1 MTTFHPHH
9 TGFDLCTAYIHI
21 DEGGEAVVIED
32 AGKLWAELMS
42 GDPRSADAARVAGGG
57 WLMAAFHMT
66 EDPPA
71 WEKHPEGAE
80 ILFLISGAMDVVL
93 EEQAGDRVVQLR
105 PGTACV
111 VPRGVW
117 HRQVLA
123 GPCNLLALTYG
134 RSTQH
139 RPI

>member
-1 MTTFHPHH
+1 MTTFHPHRS
-9 TGFDLCTAYIHI
+9 GFDLSRSHIHI
-21 DEGGEAVVIED
+21 GPTGEAAVIED
-32 AGKLWAELMS
+32 AAKLWAELMAGEAHS
-42 GDPRSADAARVAGGG
+42 EDAGRVAGGG

-71 WEKHPEGAE
+71 WEMHPEGEE
-80 ILFLISGAMDVVL
+80 ILYLMSGSMDVVL
-93 EEQAGDRVVQLR
+93 EAPNGDRVVQLR

-123 GPCNLLALTYG
+123 GPCDLLALTYG
-134 RSTQH
+134 RGTEH
-139 RPI
+139 RPL

>member
-1 MTTFHPHH
+1 MATFHPHH
-9 TGFDLCTAYIHI
+9 FGFDLAHSHLHI
-21 DEGGEAVVIED
+21 GPAGEATVIED
-32 AGKLWAELMS
+32 AAALWAELMA
-42 GDPRSADAARVAGGG
+42 GRSESPEASLVAGGG

-66 EDPPA
+66 EDPQA
-71 WEKHPEGAE
+71 WEMHPEGEE
-80 ILFLISGAMDVVL
+80 ILYLVSGGMDIVL
-93 EEQAGDRVVQLR
+93 EDEAGDRVVQLK

-123 GPCNLLALTYG
+123 GPCDLLALTYG
-134 RSTQH
+134 RGTEH

>member
-9 TGFDLCTAYIHI
+9 TGFDLTRFHIHV
-21 DEGGEAVVIED
+21 GPAGEAMVIED
-32 AGKLWAELMS
+32 AAKLWAELMAGGYHS
-42 GDPRSADAARVAGGG
+42 EAAGRVAGGG
-57 WLMAAFHMT
+57 WLLAVFHMT

-71 WEKHPEGAE
+71 WEMHPDGEE
-80 ILFLISGAMDVVL
+80 ILYLLSGGMDVVL
-93 EEQAGDRVVQLR
+93 EEVTGDRVVQLR

-123 GPCNLLALTYG
+123 GPCDLLALTYG
-134 RSTQH
+134 RGTQH
-139 RPI
+139 RPV